1 MIIQLPAKEKL
12 YLIKHGTGICLN
24 VVFSVKGWGIGLGLL
39 HNVHSLFKRPR
50 HPLHFN
56 LSVAKKI
63 VQPRIVL
70 TNHLFTMFHA
80 KLPRLILSAGS
91 LIDLAASFT
100 R

>member
-56 LSVAKKI
+56 LSVAKKLYS
-63 VQPRIVL
+63 RAL
-70 TNHLFTMFHA
+70 YL
-80 KLPRLILSAGS
+80 LITFLQCFMLNYLG
-91 LIDLAASFT
+91 
-100 R
+100 